1 MLQPDLKTPDI
12 TLETKP
18 KANPKQNQT
27 KTKQKQNKPKR
38 NKLTTKRT
46 NTNPTTKPPQI
57 ILAQG

>member
-18 KANPKQNQT
+18 KANPKQNKT
-27 KTKQKQNKPKR
+27 KTKKQNKPKR